1 MRPEIGILRLTVDS
15 APADPRPGE
24 PVRWTFT
31 ISNLSAEPCRLTFT
45 SGQQGDVVLEA
56 GGAERH
62 RWSRDKYFTAAI
74 MEREVPALA
83 ELTFELDDVLSVEP
97 GTYVLHAS
105 VKSQPAPPPVR
116 REIVVAPAA
125 GGP

>member
-15 APADPRPGE
+15 APAELRAGG

-31 ISNLSAEPCRLTFT
+31 VSNLGAEPCRLTFT

-56 GGAERH
+56 DGAERY
-62 RWSRDKYFTAAI
+62 RWSSDKYFTAAI
-74 MEREVPALA
+74 MEREVPALS

-97 GTYVLHAS
+97 GTYSLRAS
-105 VKSQPAPPPVR
+105 VKSQPAPPAVR
-116 REIVVAPAA
+116 TEIVVAP
-125 GGP
+125 

>member
-1 MRPEIGILRLTVDS
+1 MRPEILRLTVDS
-15 APADPRPGE
+15 APAELRTGE

-31 ISNLSAEPCRLTFT
+31 ISNIGAEPCRLTFT

-56 GGAERH
+56 DGAERY

-74 MEREVPALA
+74 TEREVPALS
-83 ELTFELDDVLSVEP
+83 ELTFELDAVLSVEP
-97 GTYVLHAS
+97 GTYALRAS
-105 VKSQPAPPPVR
+105 VKSEPAPPPVR

-125 GGP
+125 AGP